1 MFFSSFFLSAFLFF
15 FFSSHSKPSK
25 STTVYAI
32 FSLMTDT
39 AACQLLAVL
48 ARQSSSQF
56 EGSMKNLRDW
66 TSIDGW
72 DIIISSHLM
81 IFIVKLQLCSLCTIF
96 RS

>member
-1 MFFSSFFLSAFLFF
+1 
-15 FFSSHSKPSK
+15 
-25 STTVYAI
+25 
-32 FSLMTDT
+32 MTDT
-39 AACQLLAVL
+39 ATCQLLAVL

-72 DIIISSHLM
+72 DIIILSHV
-81 IFIVKLQLCSLCTIF
+81 ISIAKLQLCSLCTIF